1 MPDISV
7 QKVEETFGIFS
18 YDIHKKPES
27 GKKKWLE
34 SMVEIVG

>member
-27 GKKKWLE
+27 GKNNGWKAWLK
-34 SMVEIVG
+34 